1 MVSDGYVC
9 DMGVGFGLVMLPM
22 DFSVFPMMEKDSW
35 KVETGMRSVKW
46 LFVVFY
52 ITKIGITNAC
62 ECANDE
68 TMVVETCGLI
78 NRCALPVDGK
88 WWMGLWGKVPVGQ
101 GSRGQVGEIIESILN
116 DFYIRIFIYVCNRL
130 SAYV

>member
-1 MVSDGYVC
+1 MDVGVALWFGMVNDGYVC

-35 KVETGMRSVKW
+35 KVETDMRSVKW

-52 ITKIGITNAC
+52 ITKIGIMNAC

-78 NRCALPVDGK
+78 NRCALPVDAWSENG
-88 WWMGLWGKVPVGQ
+88 GLMDGVVG
-101 GSRGQVGEIIESILN
+101 
-116 DFYIRIFIYVCNRL
+116 
-130 SAYV
+130 